1 MPVTG
6 QGIVY
11 CWSPGLDHVAG
22 AIDAVAPPCDHAR
35 PTIVGPGGDAE
46 GAVCGGAHGV
56 SHVGIKGCGIARGVF
71 VIWERPHGACGGPH
85 AWTRGVLLGRSFRK
99 GAGDM
104 CVSCGCGE
112 VHDDHGDPRHLTI
125 EDLEQAAEAANL
137 TVDQVVQNI
146 QASGR
151 QGGSSS
157 SSGRRQ

>member
-1 MPVTG
+1 
-6 QGIVY
+6 
-11 CWSPGLDHVAG
+11 
-22 AIDAVAPPCDHAR
+22 
-35 PTIVGPGGDAE
+35 
-46 GAVCGGAHGV
+46 
-56 SHVGIKGCGIARGVF
+56 
-71 VIWERPHGACGGPH
+71 
-85 AWTRGVLLGRSFRK
+85 
-99 GAGDM
+99 M

-112 VHDDHGDPRHLTI
+112 IHDNHGDPQHLTI